1 MRVLSPQLT
10 AKEGEA
16 AEEGQ
21 LGPTKKRATD
31 ALPLHQLPTSPRGPG
46 RRLGQT
52 HLLQHTARRL
62 ILLRQRQTE
71 GDVET
76 PGEADRVRE
85 WRVGK
90 TAIVRTDRGGGS
102 TGRHSEGREKPT

>member
-1 MRVLSPQLT
+1 MRVLSPQFT

-16 AEEGQ
+16 TEVGQ

-52 HLLQHTARRL
+52 HLLQHTAWRL
-62 ILLRQRQTE
+62 ILLRQRQKE

-90 TAIVRTDRGGGS
+90 IAIVRTDRGGGS
-102 TGRHSEGREKPT
+102 TERHGEGREKPT